1 MKLFRF
7 ILHSACLCFCIAVPA
22 IADTPLTLPECEQR
36 FVQSNLLLLAEKYS
50 VAGGKALAIQASIW
64 DLPQLSFDVNAYNP
78 STQKL
83 INVGPQG
90 QTSAAVQQLLYLGGK
105 KSKEYDLAMSDVSVR
120 EARFE
125 QLLRDLRY
133 KLRVTFYNAYFLNK
147 KINFLAQRVQ
157 QVDSL
162 AAAYSAQTDAGN
174 ISLRESVRLQALALS
189 IRNDLLSQRDAYRD
203 VQNDL
208 RTLIQADDA
217 VVPVL
222 SEEYVNRRVDT
233 TKSTDAPALLQKL
246 YSGNAEIIVLQRQLQ
261 SDSLNLTWQRSLAV
275 PDLTVGASYD
285 QRGGAFNNQ
294 INVGVS
300 LPLPLWNKNRG
311 NIELAGA
318 NISQTTALLESKKAE
333 LKNQLRG
340 ALALYESQTNSY
352 AAGKRLHRD
361 LDTVFRGVL
370 ENFARRNLSLID
382 FTDFIESYVQ
392 SVISIEE
399 AKTKLLT
406 TEETINYLTGEDVF

>member
-1 MKLFRF
+1 
-7 ILHSACLCFCIAVPA
+7 VPA

-147 KINFLAQRVQ
+147 KINFLVQRVQ

-222 SEEYVNRRVDT
+222 SEDYVNRRVDT

>member
-1 MKLFRF
+1 MP
-7 ILHSACLCFCIAVPA
+7 AV
-22 IADTPLTLPECEQR
+22 ADTPLTLQECEQR

-147 KINFLAQRVQ
+147 KINFLVQRVQ

-222 SEEYVNRRVDT
+222 SEDYVNRRVDT

-340 ALALYESQTNSY
+340 ALALYESQTISY

>member
-1 MKLFRF
+1 MP
-7 ILHSACLCFCIAVPA
+7 AV
-22 IADTPLTLPECEQR
+22 ADTPLTLPQCEQR

-147 KINFLAQRVQ
+147 KINFLVQRVQ

-222 SEEYVNRRVDT
+222 SEDYVNRRVDT

-340 ALALYESQTNSY
+340 ALALYESQTISY

>member
-1 MKLFRF
+1 
-7 ILHSACLCFCIAVPA
+7 VPA

-147 KINFLAQRVQ
+147 KINFLVQRVQ

-222 SEEYVNRRVDT
+222 SEDYVNRRVDT
-233 TKSTDAPALLQKL
+233 TKSTDARALLQKL

-340 ALALYESQTNSY
+340 ALALYESQTISY